1 MTKYKNRGRIV
12 TIQPR
17 NTERKSY
24 QIGPKPIQLVVVIA
38 VSAAV
43 MAATITFR
51 TSSRIF
57 CLLFMV
63 CIELR
68 IKS

>member
-1 MTKYKNRGRIV
+1 M
-12 TIQPR
+12 QD
-17 NTERKSY
+17 
-24 QIGPKPIQLVVVIA
+24 VVVIA

-57 CLLFMV
+57 CLLFMALKS
-63 CIELR
+63 LR
-68 IKS
+68 KTPSDSPIKGGEKGDFQFLIF